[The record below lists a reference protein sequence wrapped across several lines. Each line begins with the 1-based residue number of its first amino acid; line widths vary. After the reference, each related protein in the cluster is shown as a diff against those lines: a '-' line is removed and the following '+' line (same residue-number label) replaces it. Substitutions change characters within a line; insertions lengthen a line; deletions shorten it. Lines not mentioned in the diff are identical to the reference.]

1 MESWVISSLL
11 KTSAYPEPTHTVQL
25 LQTHVSFL
33 FITDTH
39 VYKVKKPVDFGFLD
53 FTTLDRRRFYCDE
66 EVRLNRRL
74 CPDIYL
80 GVVEVRETVDGATF
94 DGEGKIIDYAVK
106 MKRLPAERMLDR
118 LLREDKVG
126 ADDMS
131 RIALTIAAFHQNAER
146 GGEIDH
152 FGSIETIGR
161 NWEENFHQ
169 AEEFITISLAKQ
181 DLLVIR
187 EWVNRFLTDHG
198 ELFADR
204 IAGGFIRDC
213 DGDIHPENICLTD
226 KVCIFDCIEF
236 NSRFRYGDTAA
247 DIAFLLMELDFHER
261 RYLADIFLEAY
272 TRETGDQGTT
282 RVLDFYKVYR
292 AFVRGKVESFRLL
305 DQQVTTE
312 AKQDARRKAVRY
324 FRLARGYILRQK
336 LFPTLFITCGLMGS
350 GKSTLAREIA
360 FELGV
365 ETASSDAARKEIA
378 AIPPKEHRKDDYDTG
393 IYDQSFNEA
402 TYAALLTK
410 GEESLRS
417 GRSVVIDATFRRKSD
432 RSLFRALAEQYKVH
446 FVMLRTEC
454 PERTI
459 QKRLE
464 ARAGNEGEISD
475 GRWELFHRQRDEF
488 ESPGEDEGM
497 LIVVDC
503 SHPVMDTVD
512 EVFKGMGLL

>member
-1 MESWVISSLL
+1 MEPWVISALL

-80 GVVEVRETVDGATF
+80 GVVEVRESAEGATF

-126 ADDMS
+126 ADDMR
-131 RIALTIAAFHQNAER
+131 RIAHTIAAFHQSAER
-146 GGEIDH
+146 GGGIDP
-152 FGSIETIGR
+152 FGSTEAIGH

-169 AEEFITISLAKQ
+169 TEEFVTISLAKQ

-187 EWVNRFLTDHG
+187 EWVNRFLTEKG

-204 IAGGFIRDC
+204 IAGGFIRDG

-247 DIAFLLMELDFHER
+247 DIAFLLMELDFHGR
-261 RYLADIFLEAY
+261 RSLADIFLEAY
-272 TRETGDQGTT
+272 TGATGDQGAM

-305 DQQVTTE
+305 DKQITTA
-312 AKQDARRKAVRY
+312 AKQEARKKAIRY

-336 LFPTLFITCGLMGS
+336 LSPTLFITCGLMGS
-350 GKSTLAREIA
+350 GKSTLAREFA

-365 ETASSDAARKEIA
+365 ETASSDAVRKEIA
-378 AIPPKEHRKDDYDTG
+378 AIPPQEHQKDDYGAG
-393 IYDQSFNEA
+393 IYDQSFNDA
-402 TYAALLTK
+402 TYAALLTR
-410 GEESLRS
+410 GEESLRN
-417 GRSVVIDATFRRKSD
+417 GRSIVMDATFRRKSD
-432 RSLFRALAEQYKVH
+432 RSSFRALAEKYKVP
-446 FVMLRTEC
+446 FVILRTEC

-459 QKRLE
+459 RMRLD

-488 ESPGEDEGM
+488 ESPGKDEGM
-497 LIVVDC
+497 LIVADC
-503 SHPVMDTVD
+503 THPVIDAVD
-512 EVFKGMGLL
+512 GVLKGMGLL